1 MYTKLKNR
9 FRRAPAFALCV
20 VLLAA
25 VLSAALCGLQ
35 AANEY
40 EQKQY
45 EILWETTPVKL
56 VVTNLSATRRDNLAL
71 PTFVFQAFNSPKAN
85 NNLTEYIKD
94 VQMKAQLPMDGCM
107 LDGEYRTGGGMIGIT
122 DTDISGCL
130 YTAGI
135 ELIRWADGYDAA
147 VLREAKD
154 VCLIPESWLPAGA
167 DLNRGLTIDC
177 DFSYTVDSA
186 GGGSQTYRATYPMKV
201 VGTHTAGESRVFC
214 PFKTVQRCFGKVSKR
229 LELDCMQATLI
240 DNDLQDEVREVSK
253 AWFAEPNPTG
263 AKTPWDYSWYFY
275 YLYALD
281 IENDQLVNA
290 ERTLKTSVLVNQI
303 CAFLLFVLSA
313 GASFFAGFLMIR
325 QRKREISLLRTLGTP
340 NWKIFLEFAAE
351 QLLCLLA
358 GTLIGGSF
366 FLWRPFQRLALFTL
380 VYALGLCGALMIFL
394 HSNLLTNLKEAE

>member
-20 VLLAA
+20 VLLAG

-35 AANEY
+35 AANNY

-45 EILWETTPVKL
+45 EIMWETTPVKL
-56 VVTNLSATRRDNLAL
+56 VVTNLSATRRDNLGC
-71 PTFVFQAFNSPKAN
+71 PSFVFQAFNTPKAK
-85 NNLTEYIKD
+85 NNLTEYVKD
-94 VQMKAQLPMDGCM
+94 VQMKATLPMDQAEFG
-107 LDGEYRTGGGMIGIT
+107 GEFHMGGAMIGIT
-122 DTDISGCL
+122 DPEISGNL
-130 YTAGI
+130 YSAGI
-135 ELIRWADGYDAA
+135 EQIKWLPGYDASI
-147 VLREAKD
+147 LHESKE
-154 VCLIPESWLPAGA
+154 VCLIPESWLPEGTS
-167 DLNRGLTIDC
+167 LTEGMTVTC
-177 DFSYTVDSA
+177 DFSYTSGPA
-186 GGGSQTYRATYPMKV
+186 GASITYEVTYPLTV
-201 VGTHTAGESRVFC
+201 VGTHHVSDSRIYC
-214 PFKTVQRCFGKVSKR
+214 PLKTVQRLFSKVGR
-229 LELDCMQATLI
+229 PLALDSIQATLV
-240 DNDLQDEVREVSK
+240 DNDLQDEVREASK

-325 QRKREISLLRTLGTP
+325 QRKREISLMRTLGTP
-340 NWKIFLEFAAE
+340 NWKILLEFAAE

-358 GTLIGGSF
+358 GTIVGGLF
-366 FLWRPFQRLALFTL
+366 FLWQPIQRLGLFVL
-380 VYALGLCGALMIFL
+380 VYALGLCAALVIFL
-394 HSNLLTNLKEAE
+394 NSNLLTNLKEAE